1 MKLKFRKT
9 TIILSVLVF
18 IFVCISIGFL
28 VAFLTKKCDDKQGKI
43 ILKLLYYIEK
53 LYQIDR

>member
-28 VAFLTKKCDDKQGKI
+28 VAFLTKKCDDKQGKF
-43 ILKLLYYIEK
+43 
-53 LYQIDR
+53 

>member
-18 IFVCISIGFL
+18 IFVCVSIGLL
-28 VAFLTKKCDDKQGKI
+28 VGFLTKKCDDNQGKF
-43 ILKLLYYIEK
+43 
-53 LYQIDR
+53 